1 MPSNKFRE
9 IATSVT
15 AFRVLSC
22 EGMIPVRRFET
33 MDIVGSEVSVDSW
46 EGIDPDKLLEPKFK

>member
-1 MPSNKFRE
+1 
-9 IATSVT
+9 
-15 AFRVLSC
+15 
-22 EGMIPVRRFET
+22 